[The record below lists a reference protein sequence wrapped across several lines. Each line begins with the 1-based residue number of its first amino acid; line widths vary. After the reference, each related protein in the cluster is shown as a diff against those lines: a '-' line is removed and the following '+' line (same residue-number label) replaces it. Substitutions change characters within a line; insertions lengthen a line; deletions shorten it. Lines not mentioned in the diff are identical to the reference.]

1 MAYKHGTYGQ
11 ITKAKVKNAV
21 QIDEAIIYFGIAP
34 VNLIRG
40 YADAGII
47 NYPVKLTNLTNAMAK
62 VGYASAW
69 EKFSLCEAIAYH
81 FNNSIGN
88 VGPIYVINVLNPDI
102 HRAADQTKQTVAF
115 TNGVAYVV
123 SDEIIIDTFAI
134 NGKTEGVDYALDYDF
149 ASGRLVITALKNDL
163 SGNVEVAYYK
173 VDVSAVNESTI
184 IGVKTSSGIYTG
196 IAAVTLLYQDLSV
209 VPDILAAP
217 GWSHIPNVY
226 KALVSAA
233 QQINGHWDAFVL
245 ADIPLQFDV
254 ISNYNVASAS
264 QGDVPATEKWYELN
278 DNVYS
283 ISEDDH
289 VAPGK
294 GYYTIAA
301 EVQTPASENPSE
313 EGWYERTG
321 ESGAYVYTLSQDT
334 EPDGEKTYCTVTA
347 TAITNADPGDNPA
360 SEGWY
365 VTTDN
370 VTYTKTAD
378 TYVVTGTTYYEAV
391 TSTTL
396 VDTIEKAKKWK
407 SDNGYASGTSKV
419 CWPQVK
425 SGSDIFHL
433 STVVA
438 ATMLRV
444 DGENDGVPFETPSN
458 KQIMAT
464 KQYFGA
470 TSTNQGYDQQDAN
483 ELNEVGITTI
493 INWENMFVVWGPHT
507 AAYTYGGSMDASYIF
522 DNNIRMLMYCSKG
535 FQKRQ
540 GVTIDKPMTPAAVE
554 SVVISEQDIL
564 NSLKT
569 VGALIGDPV
578 IMFLENENSVSDMI
592 NGDFVWHIE
601 ATPTPPKKS
610 ATVKVTYTDE
620 GFSAFFGG
628 ES

>member
-21 QIDEAIIYFGIAP
+21 QIDEGMVYFGTAP
-34 VNLIRG
+34 VNLVRG
-40 YADAGII
+40 YANAGII
-47 NYPVKLTNLTNAMAK
+47 NYPVKLTNLTNAMALI
-62 VGYASAW
+62 GYASTW
-69 EKFSLCEAIAYH
+69 DKFSLCEAVDYH
-81 FNNSIGN
+81 FNNTVGN
-88 VGPIYVINVLNPDI
+88 VGPIYVINVLDPDV
-102 HRAADQTKQTVAF
+102 HRLADQTTQTVKF
-115 TNGVAYVV
+115 TNGVAYV
-123 SDEIIIDTFAI
+123 SSSEIIIDTFVI
-134 NGKTEGVDYALDYDF
+134 SGKTEDVDYALDYDY
-149 ASGRLVITALKNDL
+149 ASGRLVITALKDDL
-163 SGNVEVAYYK
+163 NGDVEVAYYK

-184 IGVKTSSGIYTG
+184 IGGKTSAGVYTG
-196 IAAVTLLYQDLSV
+196 IAAVALLYQDLCV
-209 VPDILAAP
+209 VPDIFAAP
-217 GWSHIPNVY
+217 GWSHIPEVY
-226 KALVSAA
+226 KALVGAA
-233 QQINGHWDAFVL
+233 QQINGHWDAFVV
-245 ADIPLQFDV
+245 ADIPLQFDK
-254 ISNYNVASAS
+254 ISDYNPVSAN
-264 QGDVPATEKWYELN
+264 QGDNPATEKWYVLN

-283 ISEDDH
+283 ITEDDH
-289 VAPGK
+289 VAPGR
-294 GYYTIAA
+294 GYYTVEGQA
-301 EVQTPASENPSE
+301 QSPTSENPSE
-313 EGWYERTG
+313 EGWYECTG
-321 ESGAYVYTLSQDT
+321 ETNAYVYTLSQDT
-334 EPDGEKTYCTVTA
+334 EVDSEKTYCVVTA

-365 VTTDN
+365 VTNDN
-370 VTYTKTAD
+370 VTYTRATD

-407 SDNGYASGTSKV
+407 SDNGYASGISKV
-419 CWPQVK
+419 CWPKAK
-425 SGSDIFHL
+425 SGNNIFHM

-444 DGENDGVPFETPSN
+444 DGENDAVPFETPSN
-458 KQIMAT
+458 KEIMAT

-470 TSTNQGYDQQDAN
+470 ASTNQGFDQQDAN
-483 ELNEVGITTI
+483 ELNEVGITTL
-493 INWENMFVVWGPHT
+493 INWENKFVVWGPHT

-578 IMFLENENSVSDMI
+578 IMFLENENSTSDMI

-620 GFSAFFGG
+620 GFSAYFGG